1 MSKFF
6 STLVV
11 VALVLGAVALQG
23 FTLAFGGVV
32 EESITNIFGW
42 GSLVLAFFAGAV
54 VMATGLGVSKSTLA
68 CETERPR

>member
-11 VALVLGAVALQG
+11 VVLVLGAIALQG
-23 FTLAFGGVV
+23 FTLAYGGVV
-32 EESITNIFGW
+32 EESITNFIGW

-54 VMATGLGVSKSTLA
+54 VTATGLGVSKPTLA